1 MQIFKKI
8 IIFLN
13 KKKKNQKKLKKNIK
27 NFKVKMN
34 F

>member
-27 NFKVKMN
+27 NFKVKMII
-34 F
+34 